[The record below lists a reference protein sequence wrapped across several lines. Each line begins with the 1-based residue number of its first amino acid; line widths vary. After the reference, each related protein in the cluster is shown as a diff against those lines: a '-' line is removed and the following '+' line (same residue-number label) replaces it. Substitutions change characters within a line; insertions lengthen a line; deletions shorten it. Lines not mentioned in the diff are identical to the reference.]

1 MITYRPDFKLYWPD
15 YDHAPE
21 KCFAYVKKHLPDMD
35 YAISL
40 CRKRRVCVQAGG
52 HAGLWPRKLSDFF
65 GRVLTFESEP
75 ALFSCLKH
83 NTSTYLNVT
92 AAPRAL
98 GDACRAAKMRPH
110 KSAGSWRV
118 SDDGTVPVDQ
128 ITIDSLRLPICDA
141 LFLDIEGHE
150 VPALRGAID
159 TIRRF
164 RPVIQVEELQRVN
177 GAVSRHMA
185 EIGYTLKRKIGRDLV
200 YVP

>member
-1 MITYRPDFKLYWPD
+1 MITYRADFGLYWPD

-52 HAGLWPRKLSDFF
+52 HAGLWPRKLA
-65 GRVLTFESEP
+65 GRFDHVLTFESEP
-75 ALFSCLKH
+75 ALFACLQH
-83 NTSTYLNVT
+83 NTKDCANIT
-92 AAPRAL
+92 AHNRAL
-98 GDACRAAKMRPH
+98 GDDCCMVNMRPH
-110 KSAGSWRV
+110 PSAGSWRV
-118 SDDGTVPVDQ
+118 SEDGTVPVVQ

-150 VPALRGAID
+150 VPALK
-159 TIRRF
+159 
-164 RPVIQVEELQRVN
+164 

-185 EIGYTLKRKIGRDLV
+185 DLGYTLKRKIGRDLV
-200 YVP
+200 YVT